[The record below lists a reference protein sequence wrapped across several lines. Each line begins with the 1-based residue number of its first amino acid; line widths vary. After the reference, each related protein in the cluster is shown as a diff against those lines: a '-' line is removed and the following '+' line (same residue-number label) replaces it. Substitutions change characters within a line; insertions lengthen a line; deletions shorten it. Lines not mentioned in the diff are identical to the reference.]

1 MCPNLKSI
9 YKIKFFHPRQ
19 VFINTKMLLQRPFC
33 YEDPESDKDIGIS
46 MGINVEYNKTNE

>member
-1 MCPNLKSI
+1 MCPNLNSI

-46 MGINVEYNKTNE
+46 MGINVEYYKTNE